1 MDDLRVIL
9 LLTGAAFIGG
19 VYLWTRLQQRPAK
32 PKPKPK
38 QKTRHTASSFG
49 AGSDDDAD
57 IADELAKMEQLVAE
71 RDSDGQDPLES
82 NAASE
87 VSAGF
92 DDRIQIISVIAEDG
106 DPFPGDKLIKAFAN
120 NDLVHG
126 KKGIYERHVQQGGHD
141 VAVFGVANLVKPGTF
156 PRDMPAFTSPG
167 VTLFLQLPCAIP
179 SLEAFDDFVNTAERL
194 AVELAG
200 ELRDENHHLLTHQAL
215 MQVREQIAVAQAR
228 SRVAAS

>member
-1 MDDLRVIL
+1 MDDLRIIL
-9 LLTGAAFIGG
+9 LLTGAAFIAG

-32 PKPKPK
+32 PKS
-38 QKTRHTASSFG
+38 RRTAAHFG
-49 AGSDDDAD
+49 DSDSGDDDAD
-57 IADELAKMEQLVAE
+57 IAEELARMEKLVAE
-71 RDSDGQDPLES
+71 RDSDSDSDWQDPPDS
-82 NAASE
+82 NAAPQA
-87 VSAGF
+87 SAGF
-92 DDRIQIISVIAEDG
+92 NDRVLVISVIAEDD
-106 DPFPGDKLIKAFAN
+106 DPFPGDKLLRAFAN

-126 KKGIYERHVQQGGHD
+126 KKGIYERHVQQAGRD

-167 VTLFLQLPCAIP
+167 VTLFLQLPCAIS

-200 ELRDENHHLLTHQAL
+200 ELRDEKHQLLTHQAL
-215 MQVREQIAVAQAR
+215 MQVREQIAEAQAR